1 MWDSYSTVLWL
12 ADPAAEIATPDS
24 LPADADGRLRIPS
37 GALFVAFVPPQAQAP
52 PSGWL
57 FSRERFGLTVFGWSV
72 VEAHAN
78 PHFFRQGQ
86 YFMTRTGPAW
96 RFGAYPI
103 RTYPALAAI
112 PIPPDAHVYRTEN
125 GIRFQ

>member
-12 ADPAAEIATPDS
+12 ADPAAEIVTADS
-24 LPADADGRLRIPS
+24 LPADADGRLHIPP
-37 GALFVAFVPPQAQAP
+37 GALLVEFVPPQTQAP
-52 PSGWL
+52 ASGWL

-78 PHFFRQGQ
+78 PHFFREGR
-86 YFMTRTGPAW
+86 YFVTRTGPPW
-96 RFGAYPI
+96 TFGAYPI

-112 PIPPDAHVYRTEN
+112 PIPAEARVFRGEN
-125 GIRFQ
+125 GITFR